1 MKIPIRLTKYTE
13 DGVNKARIERMD
25 VVTSKWQELRCVD
38 DLSATEVQL
47 LYNGLIVSGVFTER
61 PMRIQFDGKFY
72 CVMYWCDQTNA
83 WKQDH
88 SGGFP
93 LRYNTADE
101 AVLRL
106 NTFDDTGYE
115 YAQQPVVV
123 ILENK
128 QV

>member
-1 MKIPIRLTKYTE
+1 MKIPIRLAKYTE

-25 VVTSKWQELRCVD
+25 VLTSKWQELRWCD
-38 DLSATEVQL
+38 GDYEKEVCPF
-47 LYNGLIVSGVFTER
+47 YNGLIASGVFTER
-61 PMRIQFDGKFY
+61 PTRIQFDGKFY
-72 CVMYWCDQTNA
+72 CVMYWCDQSNA

-93 LRYNTADE
+93 LRYNTADD
-101 AVLRL
+101 AVESL
-106 NTFDDTGYE
+106 NSIDDTGYNHTP
-115 YAQQPVVV
+115 QPCVV